1 VEKIDTEGLVGLGN
15 RIAEIDAEDVVSVI
29 ENFGEIFKQ
38 SDCKDF
44 KQIQRIF
51 EKQMTEKTNEVIQ
64 IVNETGLINELA
76 LDGEV
81 ISLFVILMAM
91 MNEVKDG

>member
-1 VEKIDTEGLVGLGN
+1 MEKIDAEGLVNLGN
-15 RIAEIDAEDVVSVI
+15 QISEIVAEDVVSVL

-51 EKQMTEKTNEVIQ
+51 EKQMTEKSNEVIQ
-64 IVNETGLINELA
+64 IVNNTGLYNELS
-76 LDGEV
+76 LDGDI
-81 ISLFVILMAM
+81 ISLFIILMAM